1 MSVALFTNNPNLLA
15 LFPGHS
21 NPVPAR
27 PGSQLLSQVNA
38 GQQAGEKFIPML
50 FRADASAV
58 ITAARDLIHAEW
70 RLLHHPMYGNYR
82 PNQQPYR
89 SILLESPAACAAK
102 AHTSGVDALSLHL
115 IEEAL
120 LIYEN
125 CPALPLEKA
134 PLSLKKACA
143 QLDCELLLLPLE
155 QCGALH
161 HIRSLNPMWEQG

>member
-1 MSVALFTNNPNLLA
+1 MSVALFTNNHNLPEF
-15 LFPGHS
+15 FPGHC
-21 NPVPAR
+21 NPEPAQ

-38 GQQAGEKFIPML
+38 RQKAGEKFIPML
-50 FRADASAV
+50 FRADANAV

-89 SILLESPAACAAK
+89 SILLESPASGAAK
-102 AHTSGVDALSLHL
+102 AQAPGIDAVSLHL

-120 LIYEN
+120 LIYEK

-155 QCGALH
+155 QCGAFR
-161 HIRSLNPMWEQG
+161 HIRNFNPMWEQG